1 MKVFK
6 WTTSNFLTRQLNKAL
21 DLQWQIRKIITT
33 KTGETRLTT
42 WTSDEDTV
50 WALTQWRKPLR

>member
-1 MKVFK
+1 M
-6 WTTSNFLTRQLNKAL
+6 RQLNKAL